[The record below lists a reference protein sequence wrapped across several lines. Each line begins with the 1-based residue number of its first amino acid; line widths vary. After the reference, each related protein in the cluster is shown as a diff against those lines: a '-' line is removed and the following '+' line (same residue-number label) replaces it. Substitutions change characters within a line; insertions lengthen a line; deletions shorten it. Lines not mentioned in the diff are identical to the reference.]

1 MERRKGGKKKRKKLA
16 KRRGKFERE
25 ERGARGNEVPHG
37 GNYRVHIRVREKR
50 KKEGGPHL
58 QVQPGF
64 NATVLSGGGI
74 RKRGNR
80 NEKLESLCPTTVI
93 ASSGDVRGGYR

>member
-1 MERRKGGKKKRKKLA
+1 M
-16 KRRGKFERE
+16 
-25 ERGARGNEVPHG
+25 
-37 GNYRVHIRVREKR
+37 
-50 KKEGGPHL
+50 

-64 NATVLSGGGI
+64 NATTLSGSGI

-93 ASSGDVRGGYR
+93 ASSSDVRGGYR

>member
-1 MERRKGGKKKRKKLA
+1 MGRNGKEKR
-16 KRRGKFERE
+16 ERE
-25 ERGARGNEVPHG
+25 KETMVITSVRIGEEWRG
-37 GNYRVHIRVREKR
+37 EKGR
-50 KKEGGPHL
+50 RTRL

-64 NATVLSGGGI
+64 NATTLSGDGI

-93 ASSGDVRGGYR
+93 GSGGDVRGGYR